1 MKHTKPEKINLTGL
15 KKYVKMMALLIKWR
29 SKMSQISKEAY
40 SIYGQVYKT
49 WKDATGNA
57 SVGWRSYG
65 KNPAEYKLAKKFI
78 RQIWKEVLGT
88 TFPYQFEEVSG
99 NRRSWLR
106 RRGNKTVFV
115 INPSKGWQ
123 NLNHAIGHLM
133 AYRKYPRLRPHSAEN
148 AWLEVRGAQLVVKD
162 YLNK

>member
-1 MKHTKPEKINLTGL
+1 MTFL
-15 KKYVKMMALLIKWR
+15 KKYANMMALLIKWR

-40 SIYGQVYKT
+40 SIYGQVNKT

-88 TFPYQFEEVSG
+88 KFPYQFEEVSG